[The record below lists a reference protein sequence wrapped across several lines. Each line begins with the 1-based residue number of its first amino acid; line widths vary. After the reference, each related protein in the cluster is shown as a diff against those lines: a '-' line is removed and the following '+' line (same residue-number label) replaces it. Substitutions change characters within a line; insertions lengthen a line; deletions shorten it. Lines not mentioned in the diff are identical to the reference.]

1 MMNMWN
7 FTNAVHAITN
17 NVKEQEELIL
27 SMKEAIR
34 KEMKHGKVVRENK
47 SSKFLRSTE
56 MSLKI
61 SENYR
66 MMNCLKN
73 ATRSG

>member
-7 FTNAVHAITN
+7 ITNAVHAITN

-34 KEMKHGKVVRENK
+34 KEMKHGKVVQENK

-56 MSLKI
+56 MSRKI

-66 MMNCLKN
+66 MMNWLKN

>member
-7 FTNAVHAITN
+7 ITNAVHAITN
-17 NVKEQEELIL
+17 NVKEQEELML

-56 MSLKI
+56 MSMKI

-73 ATRSG
+73 ATISG

>member
-1 MMNMWN
+1 MDMWN
-7 FTNAVHAITN
+7 LTNAVHAITD

-34 KEMKHGKVVRENK
+34 KEMKHSKVVQENK

-56 MSLKI
+56 MSRKI

-66 MMNCLKN
+66 MMNCLTN
-73 ATRSG
+73 ATISG